1 MSLLKPR
8 ENVGIFVSYRRADTA
23 GHAGRLVDHLKNQFG
38 QQVFFDVDSISPGAN
53 FHKVIEE
60 TFAKCGAVV
69 ILIGKSWLERDASM
83 PPFGDS
89 RDVIT
94 QEIRFAMESNLPIVP
109 VLVDGAT
116 MPSESRL
123 PSQFAALSTLN
134 AIDLRHTSFDRDL
147 QAVREQLGEILGAA
161 RATKIEKGFLKIF
174 GPFFGSSFAR
184 ISGGIVGFSVFGALW
199 ALVELAAAGIV
210 ISQQGLRGLF
220 TPSLMDPEMLR
231 LQAVWTAAL
240 GALLFRFPRAQ
251 IDPLVAP
258 CDRRYVRLLSGNHRC
273 GFTRV
278 RLRSS
283 SPRSKNHG
291 SFRQQ
296 KNRCLAVTLDM
307 QMIPHDI
314 KVLAFDVFGTV
325 VDWRSSVI
333 AEGEQLGKAKG
344 LQIDWPAFAD
354 AWRSIYRPYMDR
366 VGAGKLPWTKLDDLH
381 RQMLEETLLRFGI
394 QIP

>member
-1 MSLLKPR
+1 
-8 ENVGIFVSYRRADTA
+8 
-23 GHAGRLVDHLKNQFG
+23 
-38 QQVFFDVDSISPGAN
+38 
-53 FHKVIEE
+53 
-60 TFAKCGAVV
+60 
-69 ILIGKSWLERDASM
+69 M

-89 RDVIT
+89 KDIIT

-240 GALLFRFPRAQ
+240 GALLFGFIGRRSIRWWRHATVAMCVS
-251 IDPLVAP
+251 LVEIIVA
-258 CDRRYVRLLSGNHRC
+258 
-273 GFTRV
+273 
-278 RLRSS
+278 
-283 SPRSKNHG
+283 G
-291 SFRQQ
+291 S
-296 KNRCLAVTLDM
+296 
-307 QMIPHDI
+307 
-314 KVLAFDVFGTV
+314 LAFVYV
-325 VDWRSSVI
+325 VQVPEARI
-333 AEGEQLGKAKG
+333 
-344 LQIDWPAFAD
+344 
-354 AWRSIYRPYMDR
+354 MDLFDNKKI
-366 VGAGKLPWTKLDDLH
+366 VASP
-381 RQMLEETLLRFGI
+381 
-394 QIP
+394 

>member
-23 GHAGRLVDHLKNQFG
+23 GHAGRLVDHLKNEFG

-69 ILIGKSWLERDASM
+69 VLIGKRWLERDDSM

-109 VLVDGAT
+109 VLVDGAM
-116 MPSESRL
+116 MPSEATL
-123 PSQFAALSTLN
+123 PSQLATLSKLN

-240 GALLFRFPRAQ
+240 GALLFGFFGRRSIRWWRHATVAMCVS
-251 IDPLVAP
+251 LVEIIVA
-258 CDRRYVRLLSGNHRC
+258 
-273 GFTRV
+273 
-278 RLRSS
+278 
-283 SPRSKNHG
+283 G
-291 SFRQQ
+291 S
-296 KNRCLAVTLDM
+296 
-307 QMIPHDI
+307 
-314 KVLAFDVFGTV
+314 LAFVYV
-325 VDWRSSVI
+325 VQVPEARI
-333 AEGEQLGKAKG
+333 
-344 LQIDWPAFAD
+344 
-354 AWRSIYRPYMDR
+354 
-366 VGAGKLPWTKLDDLH
+366 TDLFDNKKI
-381 RQMLEETLLRFGI
+381 TAA
-394 QIP
+394 P

>member
-23 GHAGRLVDHLKNQFG
+23 GHAGRLVDHLKTQFG
-38 QQVFFDVDSISPGAN
+38 QVFFDVDSISPGAN

-69 ILIGKSWLERDASM
+69 VLIGKSWLERDASM

-89 RDVIT
+89 KDIIT

-116 MPSESRL
+116 MPSEATL
-123 PSQFAALSTLN
+123 PSQLATLSRLN

-161 RATKIEKGFLKIF
+161 QATAIEKGFLKLF

-184 ISGGIVGFSVFGALW
+184 ISGGIVGFSAVGALW

-220 TPSLMDPEMLR
+220 TPSLSDPEMLR
-231 LQAVWTAAL
+231 LQAVWTAAFGAFFFGFL
-240 GALLFRFPRAQ
+240 GRRSIRWWRHANIVIWVALAEIILAGLLA
-251 IDPLVAP
+251 IG
-258 CDRRYVRLLSGNHRC
+258 YVVQVPEARI
-273 GFTRV
+273 
-278 RLRSS
+278 
-283 SPRSKNHG
+283 
-291 SFRQQ
+291 
-296 KNRCLAVTLDM
+296 M
-307 QMIPHDI
+307 
-314 KVLAFDVFGTV
+314 DVFDNKKIVAT
-325 VDWRSSVI
+325 
-333 AEGEQLGKAKG
+333 
-344 LQIDWPAFAD
+344 P
-354 AWRSIYRPYMDR
+354 
-366 VGAGKLPWTKLDDLH
+366 
-381 RQMLEETLLRFGI
+381 
-394 QIP
+394 